1 MGTTRKIEKSIL
13 KRAIIPIIFFGV
25 IAAGAVILFIGRYV
39 EKEFYSNRYAFMELI
54 VGRAAAI
61 AEFQNKGLQEF
72 EGLGLE
78 ASQNIEN
85 KIKVNAVNSI
95 ETFVDSFKK
104 NDISILIVEGNK
116 VVFNNSEYKVSGA
129 EIIKDPI
136 DNTAFVHGKPFIIYS
151 AVFKAWNWEIYG
163 LTDKTVFM
171 GPIYKL
177 QGFIIITTVI
187 VISLLLLFVAFAY
200 KSKIYNPLYQ
210 LMDSAERITS
220 GELRMIEISTAPTE
234 FTVLAESF
242 NVMIGSL
249 NDALK
254 AKDDYAA
261 RLKEL
266 NVDLENI
273 VEERT
278 RELSDAYKK
287 LQKLNEKKSEFVSF
301 ASHELR
307 TPITSIIGFANLV
320 GKKLADVIIPKLSTE
335 DDKVHKT
342 ARQMADNMKI
352 IISEGERLTSLIND
366 ILDLAK
372 MEAGK
377 VEWKMEPVYVS
388 EAIER
393 GLDATSS
400 LFEHKGLELIKDVD
414 NNLPNVNGDVDKLIQ
429 VVINLISNAVKFT
442 EKGSVT
448 CRASKADNDIVV
460 SVIDTGI
467 GIAKEHREAV
477 FEKYKQIDNA
487 NKGAPKGTGLGLPI
501 CKEIIEHHGGKIWA
515 ESNAVGGSNF
525 SFTLPIIQ

>member
-25 IAAGAVILFIGRYV
+25 ITAGTAILFISRYV
-39 EKEFYSNRYAFMELI
+39 EKEFYSTRYAFMELV

-72 EGLGLE
+72 EGLGME

-85 KIKVNAVNSI
+85 KTKVNAVNSI

-104 NDISILIVEGNK
+104 NDINILIVEGNK
-116 VVFNNSEYKVSGA
+116 VVFNNSEYNVSGA
-129 EIIKDPI
+129 EIIKSQI
-136 DNTAFVHGKPFIIYS
+136 DNTVSIGGKTFITYS
-151 AVFKAWNWEIYG
+151 AVFNAWNWEIYA

-177 QGFIIITTVI
+177 QGFIIITTI
-187 VISLLLLFVAFAY
+187 IAITFLLLFIAFAY
-200 KSKIYNPLYQ
+200 KIKIYNPLYQ

-220 GELRMIEISTAPTE
+220 GELKEIEISTAPTE
-234 FTVLAESF
+234 FTVLADSF

-254 AKDDYAA
+254 EKVDYASK
-261 RLKEL
+261 LIQL
-266 NVDLENI
+266 NMHLENI
-273 VEERT
+273 VEERV
-278 RELSDAYKK
+278 RELREAYHK
-287 LQKLNEKKSEFVSF
+287 LQKLSMQKSEFVSF

-307 TPITSIIGFANLV
+307 TPITSIIGFASIV
-320 GKKLADVIIPKLSTE
+320 GKKLTDVIIPELSTE
-335 DDKVHKT
+335 DDKLHKT
-342 ARQMADNMKI
+342 AMQMVDNVKI

-377 VEWKMEPVYVS
+377 VEWRMEPVYIS

-414 NNLPNVNGDVDKLIQ
+414 NNLPKVTGDVDKLIQ
-429 VVINLISNAVKFT
+429 VIINLISNAVKFT

-448 CRASKADNDIVV
+448 CRAIKADNEIVV
-460 SVIDTGI
+460 SIIDTGI

-477 FEKYKQIDNA
+477 FDRYKQIDNT

-501 CKEIIEHHGGKIWA
+501 CREIIEHHGGRIWV
-515 ESNAVGGSNF
+515 ESHAAGGSNF